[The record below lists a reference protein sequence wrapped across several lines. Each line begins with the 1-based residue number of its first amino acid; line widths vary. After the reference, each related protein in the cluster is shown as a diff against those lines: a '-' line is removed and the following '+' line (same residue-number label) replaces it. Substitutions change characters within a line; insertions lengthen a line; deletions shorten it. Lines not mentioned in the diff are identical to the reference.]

1 VSLRIPDSVWRLT
14 LIIAALI
21 SLAGCLGQRPQVIA
35 QRYVDALKDRRY
47 GDCYVMLT
55 EKDRQERTPDRFVSA
70 IPLAPDVGNSWFK
83 LMLEA
88 TSYQVGETRRE
99 GVRSFVPVM
108 VTTPDLARF
117 ERSVEAYVGS
127 DGDPVA
133 AARDALKSGDY
144 PKVTY
149 EDDIVLVKEHHR
161 WRVEVDFAARDAAA
175 NQRRAGLEAYYKF
188 DFNSAVSAYNDA
200 LGILRKSDATGARGL
215 EFLYGRELSEIM
227 TIQTDAPAAKA
238 YLPHL
243 TLSEVGMKMS
253 ADHRPAVFGKITNNG
268 DRAIDGVRMII
279 TFYGGRGAD
288 RRPTFG
294 ENHTP
299 ISTPLEF
306 ANFAIR
312 AEPLAPGE
320 TRAFGVALGA
330 PLTVEESGDPF
341 VAVSGIIFTPSAL
354 MPMPAA
360 VPSPAGAGHE
370 QEDE

>member
-1 VSLRIPDSVWRLT
+1 VSLRIPDAVWRLT
-14 LIIAALI
+14 LIVVAVVALT
-21 SLAGCLGQRPQVIA
+21 GCLGQRPQVIA

-55 EKDRQERTPDRFVSA
+55 EKDRQTRTPDRFVSA
-70 IPLAPDVGNSWFK
+70 IPLAPDVASTWFK
-83 LMLEA
+83 LVLEA
-88 TSYQVGETRRE
+88 TSYQVGESRRD
-99 GVRSFVPVM
+99 GPRALVPVI

-117 ERSVEAYVGS
+117 ERSVEAYVGA
-127 DGDPVA
+127 DGDPVQ
-133 AARDALKSGDY
+133 AARDAFKGGEY

-175 NQRRAGLEAYYKF
+175 SKRRAGLEAYYKF
-188 DFNSAVSAYNDA
+188 DFSSAVSAYNDA

-215 EFLYGRELSEIM
+215 EFLYGRELAEIM
-227 TIQTDAPAAKA
+227 TIQTEAPAAKA

-243 TLSEVGMKMS
+243 ALSEVGMKMS

-268 DRAIDGVRMII
+268 NRAIDGVRMIV
-279 TFYGGRGAD
+279 TFFSGQGAGRHPIFSED
-288 RRPTFG
+288 
-294 ENHTP
+294 HTP

-330 PLTVEESGDPF
+330 PATIEESGDPF
-341 VAVSGIIFTPSAL
+341 VAVSEIIFTPSAL
-354 MPMPAA
+354 MPAA
-360 VPSPAGAGHE
+360 EPGPGAGHE
-370 QEDE
+370 QQEDE